1 LFTSTQPVYSEAMA
15 MGLGDQDTAS
25 VFEVLKKTIV
35 KAPNSD
41 QK

>member
-1 LFTSTQPVYSEAMA
+1 

-35 KAPNSD
+35 KAPKSAREIRGSG
-41 QK
+41 Q